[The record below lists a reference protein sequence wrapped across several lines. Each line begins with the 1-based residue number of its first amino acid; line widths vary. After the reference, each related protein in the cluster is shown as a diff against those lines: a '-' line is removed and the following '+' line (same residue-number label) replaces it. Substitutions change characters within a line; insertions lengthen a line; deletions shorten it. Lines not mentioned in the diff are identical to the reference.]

1 MKKILV
7 GVDEAGRG
15 PLAGPVSVGVASV
28 PENFDWDVVPLV
40 NDSKKLSEKNREVI
54 FAQATK
60 LRREGKIDWKVV
72 MVSATIIDKKGIV
85 FAINSAMV
93 KCLKA
98 VASESSKCRVLL
110 DGSLHAP
117 EQYENQETIIK
128 GDSKE
133 KIIGLASI
141 VAKVT
146 RDRYMVKKS
155 TDLEFIP
162 YEFASH
168 KGYGTRAHCQAIK
181 KYGLSTIHR
190 ATYCKNLLPK

>member
-1 MKKILV
+1 MSKILV

-15 PLAGPVSVGVASV
+15 PLAGPVSVGVAV
-28 PENFDWDVVPLV
+28 VVEDFDWSVMPLV
-40 NDSKKLSEKNREVI
+40 NDSKKLSENNRELI
-54 FAQATK
+54 FEQAK
-60 LRREGKIDWKVV
+60 DLRQQGKIDWKVA
-72 MVSATIIDKKGIV
+72 MVSAAVIDKKGIV
-85 FAINSAMV
+85 FAINSAMA

-98 VASESSKCRVLL
+98 VASEPSKCRVLL

-117 EQYENQETIIK
+117 EEYKNQETIIK

-133 KIIGLASI
+133 KVIGLASI

-155 TDLEFIP
+155 TDTEFVP

-168 KGYGTRAHCQAIK
+168 KGYGTKAHCETIK
-181 KYGLSTIHR
+181 ELGLSKMHR
-190 ATYCKNLLPK
+190 VSFCKNLL